1 MAISG
6 FAEGALAGFGA
17 VNKFYGDREDRRL
30 RQQQQDDMAQY
41 RADTIGLQR
50 DQLAE
55 TVRRN
60 TLADERAS
68 RQLGIQEQNAATAGI
83 NAEAAL
89 LRQQIAQA
97 EQTAKDKQRN
107 EKGLTL
113 EEQTAVDR
121 NKALTDKTKQ
131 ETKALQSANDRITGA
146 LTLNRIMELSAE
158 GSFTPER
165 KAEFDQLVKTSSEYD
180 NNFNVARI
188 ISQEH
193 QESLQTMGDLF
204 NRVASGEVVD
214 LNVDQRNAISSV
226 LGFSNAKYKGQVVGK
241 NFVNAP
247 DRMKD
252 GNHVIERT
260 GLLNAQLVPGS
271 ENESDPRITGRMY
284 IMTRN
289 RKTGDIDFYFPS
301 ATEFR
306 DPTSQTG
313 LSVTVGQ
320 AMQVTSGTEYM
331 RQGIVGNEL
340 LKDRLRSAVIQN
352 VFGDEKSNGQEEFDK
367 AVETEIELIREH
379 LNSGATGQL
388 NNLGYFRENEDPR
401 VMAEEQIK
409 TLTKRIEDRKLGIG
423 APSVR
428 PVDEY
433 LEESRQR
440 LAEFPLPGT
449 VISTNARTRNRSGIA
464 RPQTLGAVIKDLQ
477 DKDTADPNMIARL
490 STLFDPPENEG
501 EPGRLRV
508 SVQEFRSILKNEYGV
523 TF

>member
-41 RADTIGLQR
+41 RADTLGLQR
-50 DQLAE
+50 DELAE
-55 TVRRN
+55 TRRRN

-89 LRQQIAQA
+89 LRQQNAQTELEA
-97 EQTAKDKQRN
+97 INKTRDAKT
-107 EKGLTL
+107 GLTA
-113 EEQTAVDR
+113 EEQAAVDR
-121 NKALTDKTKQ
+121 NKALANKAEQ
-131 ETKALQSANDRITGA
+131 ETRALQSANDRVSGA
-146 LTLNRIMELSAE
+146 LSLNRMMEISAE

-165 KAEFDQLVKTSSEYD
+165 KAEFDRLVEASSEYD

-204 NRVASGEVVD
+204 NRVASGEAVD

-226 LGFSNAKYKGQVVGK
+226 LGFSNAKYKGKVVGK

-367 AVETEIELIREH
+367 AVETEIELINEYIK
-379 LNSGATGQL
+379 SGATGQL
-388 NNLGYFRENEDPR
+388 NNLGYFREGEDPS

-428 PVDEY
+428 PVDEW
-433 LEESRQR
+433 LEANRQK

-449 VISTNARTRNRSGIA
+449 VVSTNMGQMRRRSIVGA
-464 RPQTLGAVIKDLQ
+464 KTLGEAFKDLQ
-477 DKDTADPNMIARL
+477 NKDTADPNMIARL

-508 SVQEFRSILKNEYGV
+508 SEEEFRSILNEYGV